1 MNREYTIAD
10 LVKKNFNY
18 LLCFNDFFYTKSY
31 AVFVYEYCQSGTLY
45 DLMETLEAQMLNETE
60 DRIKTMRSQDN
71 VKKIIMKDIY

>member
-10 LVKKNFNY
+10 LVKKNFSY

-60 DRIKTMRSQDN
+60 DGIKTMRS
-71 VKKIIMKDIY
+71 